1 MQDLYSFGLVMWE
14 VLSRTIRGPE
24 NEAESDP
31 GCYKTPYEEWVGGE
45 DTDPSIELMRQ
56 VVVTENHR
64 PQIPNFDG

>member
-1 MQDLYSFGLVMWE
+1 MWE

-31 GCYKTPYEEWVGGE
+31 GSYKTPYEEWVGGE